1 MKFLTTSVPAA
12 LTREM
17 FATIDSSS
25 AISSAAIGSS
35 RPVLRQ
41 RTRGSAASAQ
51 NQQANT
57 RPMTI
62 RYGSSSIGRL
72 PPTV

>member
-1 MKFLTTSVPAA
+1 MPAA

-17 FATIDSSS
+17 FATIDSSI
-25 AISSAAIGSS
+25 ATTSAAIGSS

-41 RTRGSAASAQ
+41 RTFGSAASAQ
-51 NQQANT
+51 SQQANT
-57 RPMTI
+57 RPITI